1 MSTIDASE
9 SEYGPPDSQLQE
21 LAINSMIDRGLK
33 DADADDIVSNEEA
46 LQRIRRT
53 SH

>member
-9 SEYGPPDSQLQE
+9 SEYGFPDSQSQE
-21 LAINSMIDRGLK
+21 LAITSMIDRGMK
-33 DADADDIVSNEEA
+33 DADADNTVSNEEA